1 MALTERGRAD
11 WEEKV
16 RTFNMGRVPPVTFGA
31 GRVRKVGDL
40 VAGMGGGRVLIIA
53 DAILAELGATEGL
66 TKSLTAKGI
75 SFDLAAEIAGEPKQA
90 LIDTLCARARDGGA
104 EIVIGIGGGAAM
116 DAAKLVAAIAP
127 SGEAAASFDLAAK
140 PLPGNGLPAIAIPT
154 TSGTGSEVTRTS
166 VISRAD
172 GSKGWF
178 WGEELMFDQAVL
190 DPELTLSLPPHLT
203 AWTGIDAVAHA
214 LEGSTARSTS
224 PAGLMYGLEA
234 LRIMTDALPRAV
246 ADGSDIE
253 ARGQVL
259 WGSMVAG
266 LSLHNCNTHMGHNIS
281 HSLGSLSRVH
291 HGLVTG
297 LGLEVSMPWLVE
309 RPEGAENYARAAVA
323 LGGAAEAKALPGA
336 LSGLMRACDIPAA
349 LPAECADVSVSALAA
364 EMRNPANHGM
374 AKNAACLISDEDLDE
389 IAGMVMALPV
399 AKSAA

>member
-1 MALTERGRAD
+1 MQA
-11 WEEKV
+11 
-16 RTFNMGRVPPVTFGA
+16 FNMGRVPPVTFGA
-31 GRVRKVGDL
+31 GRIRKVGDI
-40 VAGMGGGRVLIIA
+40 VAGLGGGPVLVIA
-53 DAILAELGATEGL
+53 DAILAELGVTDTLAE
-66 TKSLTAKGI
+66 SLTAKGV
-75 SFDLAAEIAGEPKQA
+75 SFELAADIAGEPKQA
-90 LIDTLCARARDGGA
+90 LVDALCARAREA
-104 EIVIGIGGGAAM
+104 QAKVVIGLGGGAAM
-116 DAAKLVAAIAP
+116 DAAKLVAAIAK
-127 SGEAAASFDLAAK
+127 SGQPAQTFDLAAQ
-140 PLPGNGLPAIAIPT
+140 PLPDTGLPSIAIPT
-154 TSGTGSEVTRTS
+154 TAGTGSEVTRTS

-178 WGEELMFDQAVL
+178 WGEELMFHQAVL

-214 LEGSTARSTS
+214 LEGSTARTTS
-224 PAGLMYGLEA
+224 LAGLMYGLEA
-234 LRIMTDALPRAV
+234 LRIMSDALPRAV

-291 HGLVTG
+291 HGLATG

-309 RPEGAENYARAAVA
+309 RPEGAENYARAAEA
-323 LGGAAEAKALPGA
+323 LGAAAEARALPGA
-336 LSGLMRACDIPAA
+336 LSNLMRACGIPAA

-374 AKNAACLISDEDLDE
+374 AKNAACPISDEELDE
-389 IAGMVMALPV
+389 IAGMMMALPV